1 MPTKTITVLSPV
13 PEAEEPQRPLTQ
25 RPPTLD
31 GRAVALVGDNQQ
43 NVATF
48 MVALEKHL
56 AARVSGVTIIRA
68 NEASKEIIIVPPTG
82 PAKEPYK
89 PVGLLLD
96 EVARMAD
103 AAIAGVGH

>member
-1 MPTKTITVLSPV
+1 MRINKITVLSPV
-13 PEAEEPQRPLTQ
+13 PEAEEPPRPLTQ
-25 RPPTLD
+25 RLPSLE
-31 GRAVALVGDNQQ
+31 GRVVALVGDNQQ
-43 NVATF
+43 NVAIF
-48 MVALEKHL
+48 MERLERHL
-56 AARVSGVTIIRA
+56 TRRVPGMTIIRA
-68 NEASKEIIIVPPTG
+68 NESSKEIIIAPPSG